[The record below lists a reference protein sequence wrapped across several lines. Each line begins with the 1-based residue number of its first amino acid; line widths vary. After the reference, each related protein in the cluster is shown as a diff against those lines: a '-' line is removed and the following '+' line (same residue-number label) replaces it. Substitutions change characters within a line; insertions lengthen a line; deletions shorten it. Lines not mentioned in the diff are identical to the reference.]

1 LNLLINERKVKVFW
15 KDKWY
20 DLLIKNLE
28 EDTSNRSIIYTCKD
42 SYITELSRNGYN
54 LEYSLDL

>member
-1 LNLLINERKVKVFW
+1 LW
-15 KDKWY
+15 KNKWY

-28 EDTSNRSIIYTCKD
+28 EDTANKSITYTCKD